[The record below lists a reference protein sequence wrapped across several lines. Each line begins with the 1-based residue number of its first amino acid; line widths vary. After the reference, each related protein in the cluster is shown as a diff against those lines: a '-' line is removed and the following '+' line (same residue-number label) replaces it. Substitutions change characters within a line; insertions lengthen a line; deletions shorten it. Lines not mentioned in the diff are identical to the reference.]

1 MRYSTKMKFVD
12 GQEDGRF
19 HFVHDHLD
27 RMKFHVHLDMD
38 DVPFIGGESLVAAN
52 VTRKIITYVR
62 QGDLM
67 VCEE

>member
-27 RMKFHVHLDMD
+27 RMRFYEKLDLDNVKFVGDNHVPLN
-38 DVPFIGGESLVAAN
+38 AA
-52 VTRKIITYVR
+52 RKIITYVR
-62 QGDLM
+62 QGDVM